1 MLALGIQSTLQG
13 FKGKCSSSAKLQA
26 WSSLWTGDAFCLRHC
41 LGKMV
46 EDSSCQYGKHVLLR
60 GMTAHHGCMLLIMA
74 RMLIFSWAESTS
86 SFCF

>member
-1 MLALGIQSTLQG
+1 MLALGIQSTYLG
-13 FKGKCSSSAKLQA
+13 FKGKCSSSAKLQGLVQPVY
-26 WSSLWTGDAFCLRHC
+26 WRCFLRYC

-60 GMTAHHGCMLLIMA
+60 GTAHHGCMLLIMA
-74 RMLIFSWAESTS
+74 KMLIFSWAESTS

>member
-1 MLALGIQSTLQG
+1 MLALGIQSTLRG

-26 WSSLWTGDAFCLRHC
+26 WCSLCTGDAFCLRYC

-60 GMTAHHGCMLLIMA
+60 ATAHHGCMLLIMA
-74 RMLIFSWAESTS
+74 KMLIFSWAESTS